1 MPEEIPKNF
10 KILLG
15 AFQILLVFAYLGFT
29 EYSENA
35 TAEIGTNDNAEL
47 GEAQISQ
54 SYPEFMDV
62 HVMIFIGFGYLM
74 TFLKKYGFGAVS
86 LNYMI
91 AAVAFEWGIIIEG
104 IMIHIFAET
113 FGDPIKL
120 DVGHLFSGDF
130 AAATV
135 LITFGGVLGKVSPTQ
150 LLFICIVELIFYA
163 LNAQILLTSLEVA
176 DIGGT
181 MVIHMFGAYFGL
193 ACSYMVSPK
202 ASFTSEKNG
211 SVVTSDLFS
220 MIGAVFLF
228 IFWPSFVGA
237 LATGN
242 ARNRAMLNTTLCIVA
257 STVTAFFASQWLRK
271 GKFDMVD
278 VQNATLAGGVTIGA
292 IADMALTP
300 AVAILVGI
308 AAGGLSCFGYAK
320 IQPYLEEK
328 WGVHD
333 TCGINNLHGMPSILG
348 GIFSV
353 FGALNA
359 NADSYGSAAGVGIVF
374 AGMVDG
380 DKFVK
385 TETEQAL
392 AQVAGVVVTLVISIV
407 SGLITG
413 WLANYSIFEP
423 ITDELDVFE
432 DSYAFGVPDEYVC
445 GVPNG
450 DIEYGEKAQVFGS
463 SYEMS
468 APKKPKEPC
477 SPGGT
482 PLSLV
487 PKEVNNML

>member
-1 MPEEIPKNF
+1 
-10 KILLG
+10 
-15 AFQILLVFAYLGFT
+15 
-29 EYSENA
+29 
-35 TAEIGTNDNAEL
+35 
-47 GEAQISQ
+47 
-54 SYPEFMDV
+54 
-62 HVMIFIGFGYLM
+62 
-74 TFLKKYGFGAVS
+74 
-86 LNYMI
+86 
-91 AAVAFEWGIIIEG
+91 
-104 IMIHIFAET
+104 
-113 FGDPIKL
+113 
-120 DVGHLFSGDF
+120 
-130 AAATV
+130 
-135 LITFGGVLGKVSPTQ
+135 
-150 LLFICIVELIFYA
+150 
-163 LNAQILLTSLEVA
+163 
-176 DIGGT
+176 
-181 MVIHMFGAYFGL
+181 
-193 ACSYMVSPK
+193 
-202 ASFTSEKNG
+202 
-211 SVVTSDLFS
+211 
-220 MIGAVFLF
+220 
-228 IFWPSFVGA
+228 
-237 LATGN
+237 
-242 ARNRAMLNTTLCIVA
+242 MLNTTLCIVA

-359 NADSYGSAAGVGIVF
+359 NKDSYGSAAGVGIVF

-385 TETEQAL
+385 TEAEQAL
-392 AQVAGVVVTLVISIV
+392 AQIAGVVVTLVISIV